1 MVNQLY
7 ISYADGESTSVN
19 HPIFLN
25 ISYIMVQSFKNAIV
39 SPSSFCIFSILKF
52 YLKFWIDRVEE
63 GKQHRNHANKSED
76 ATLRFGGKNVGSAKD
91 LESRYSIILDPILMT
106 EFPQSA
112 ALALDQSTLDVDQ
125 VENLIK
131 FCPTKEEMELLKVH
145 ISTMLL

>member
-91 LESRYSIILDPILMT
+91 LEIGISLFCNFWYGNNDWFSPECSSGTGSIDLGCWSSW
-106 EFPQSA
+106 ESH
-112 ALALDQSTLDVDQ
+112 
-125 VENLIK
+125 
-131 FCPTKEEMELLKVH
+131 KVLSYERRNGTSQGAH
-145 ISTMLL
+145 